1 MFNLCD
7 VCFQKFWLPN
17 RFTQPYQIVVC
28 QNMARKQGMVKVVL
42 TNEMIHMFDYCNN
55 ELDFRNIDHLKCVK
69 TKALASA
76 LAMRNMSRQAV
87 IEVMERIFHRC
98 YNDLERNSPYKHRA
112 YMEDL
117 CYLLL
122 LFFSIYITAFIPN
135 LTFSKLLFKY
145 ANLWGLDKRRIDW
158 DVAARQLAADLTN
171 TKKLNKTEGTA
182 RTGLCAFLWYALK
195 LELRHAE
202 DRLTKQFISDGKIN
216 IAIERDSDGFL
227 GFNETQKMDKRFL
240 PYINQVTDQI
250 INGMTMRLIKKL
262 TDELTEEILSE
273 TVRETTGE

>member
-55 ELDFRNIDHLKCVK
+55 ELDFRNIDHLVCTEIRAANLAPAYLNILYLWKCVK

-112 YMEDL
+112 YMEG
-117 CYLLL
+117 
-122 LFFSIYITAFIPN
+122 S
-135 LTFSKLLFKY
+135 
-145 ANLWGLDKRRIDW
+145 
-158 DVAARQLAADLTN
+158 
-171 TKKLNKTEGTA
+171 
-182 RTGLCAFLWYALK
+182 
-195 LELRHAE
+195 
-202 DRLTKQFISDGKIN
+202 
-216 IAIERDSDGFL
+216 
-227 GFNETQKMDKRFL
+227 M
-240 PYINQVTDQI
+240 
-250 INGMTMRLIKKL
+250 
-262 TDELTEEILSE
+262 
-273 TVRETTGE
+273 